1 MSRPTGASSDAGS
14 EGIAERVVLAL
25 IASVIPPNVAGSV
38 VAGYR
43 IEEVAGRG
51 SMGVV
56 YRATQLVLQR
66 PVALKLIAT
75 ESAHDASFRERFKRE
90 SQLAASIDHPNVIP
104 IYEAGEVE
112 GSLFLAMRFVEGT
125 DLGALI
131 GAHGALDPAHA
142 VRIVAQVAAGL
153 SAAHALG
160 LVHRD
165 VKPANVLIAA
175 GADEHVYLADFGLT
189 KHASSAGG
197 LTQPGMFV
205 GTLDYSAPEVI
216 RGDPVDSRADVYALG
231 CVLFHCLTGHPPF
244 VRDSDVATMYAHLHD
259 DAPAPS
265 TLAGIPAALDAV
277 VAKALAK
284 DPDERYAT
292 AAELGRAARAAL
304 GEPAAAAPSAP
315 ASPAAPATPAE
326 PAAPAAA
333 PSASGSPAAAG
344 APAEPAMPAAAASA
358 PASPAAAASPAPA
371 SPAAPA
377 PPAAPAAAPNAPA
390 SPAAART
397 ADADREGMSRDWRIV
412 LLTTLGLAM
421 LAGLVAAVL
430 VGAGVLGGAGG
441 EEAAAPPAKA
451 AQAAPAKSDA
461 AEKSAAEK
469 SAAEKAAA
477 EKAAAEKA
485 AAEKD
490 AADPSPAP
498 GTPRPTAAISVGHGP
513 DGIAVDDA
521 GSVWVTNA
529 RDDTLTRIDERS
541 GRVVGQPIAAGDD
554 PDGVVAAK
562 GVVWLA
568 SAKQGRVLRFETAGD
583 APVPGGTIDVGAQ
596 PEGIA
601 LGRQLVWVANI
612 QDGTVNRIDRAS
624 PSVVGAPIGVGNKP
638 TGVFVGS
645 SVWVTNNADATV
657 TRIDPSTAQVVG
669 APIPV
674 GREPRGVVEG
684 EGSVWVA
691 NSGDDTVSRLD
702 PRSGRAIGT
711 PIKVGRN
718 PRELTVGL
726 GFVWVAN
733 NDDNSVTRIDP
744 RTGKVVGTAT
754 PVGKDPLGIA
764 AGSESVWVVNH
775 GDDTVTRIEP

>member
-1 MSRPTGASSDAGS
+1 MSRPIWVGSDARS
-14 EGIAERVVLAL
+14 EGIARGLVLTG
-25 IASVIPPNVAGSV
+25 IAAVIPPNVAGSV

-43 IEEVAGRG
+43 IEDVAGRG

-75 ESAHDASFRERFKRE
+75 EVAHDGSFRERFKRE

-104 IYEAGEVE
+104 IYEAGEVD
-112 GSLFLAMRFVEGT
+112 GSLFLAMRYVEGT
-125 DLGALI
+125 DLGALVAAE
-131 GAHGALDPAHA
+131 GTLAPARA
-142 VRIVAQVAAGL
+142 VGIVAQVAAGL
-153 SAAHALG
+153 SAAHGLG

-175 GADEHVYLADFGLT
+175 GEDEHVYLADFGLT
-189 KHASSAGG
+189 KHASSAPG
-197 LTQPGMFV
+197 LTKAGMFV

-216 RGDPVDSRADVYALG
+216 RGEGADARADVYALG
-231 CVLFHCLTGHPPF
+231 CVLFHCLTGRPPF
-244 VRDSDVATMYAHLHD
+244 VRDSEVATMYAHLHD
-259 DAPAPS
+259 AAPAPG
-265 TLAGIPAALDAV
+265 TIAGAAAVLDAV

-284 DPDERYAT
+284 DPGERYAT
-292 AAELGRAARAAL
+292 AAELGRAARAAI
-304 GEPAAAAPSAP
+304 GDGS
-315 ASPAAPATPAE
+315 T
-326 PAAPAAA
+326 PAAPAAS
-333 PSASGSPAAAG
+333 PTPAAFSTPP
-344 APAEPAMPAAAASA
+344 APPSGAAASA
-358 PASPAAAASPAPA
+358 TPPAPPSGAAASSTP
-371 SPAAPA
+371 PA
-377 PPAAPAAAPNAPA
+377 PPSGAAASSTPPAPP
-390 SPAAART
+390 SGAAAFPGAVAPPAR
-397 ADADREGMSRDWRIV
+397 AAEGEREGISRDWRIV
-412 LLTTLGLAM
+412 LLTTLGLVMAVGL
-421 LAGLVAAVL
+421 LAALLA
-430 VGAGVLGGAGG
+430 GAGVLGGDSAKKSAPPATAAKAAKPATAPAKAGKP
-441 EEAAAPPAKA
+441 AAAPAKA
-451 AQAAPAKSDA
+451 AKP
-461 AEKSAAEK
+461 
-469 SAAEKAAA
+469 AAA
-477 EKAAAEKA
+477 TAGA
-485 AAEKD
+485 
-490 AADPSPAP
+490 
-498 GTPRPTAAISVGHGP
+498 PRPVASIAVGRGP

-529 RDDTLTRIDERS
+529 QDDTLTRIDEKS
-541 GRVVGQPIAAGDD
+541 GRIAGAPIPAGDD

-568 SAKQGRVLRFETAGD
+568 SAKQGRVLRFETSGD

-624 PSVVGAPIGVGNKP
+624 PSVVGAPIGVGGKP
-638 TGVFVGS
+638 TGIFVGS

-669 APIPV
+669 APIAV
-674 GREPRGVVEG
+674 GRLPRGVIEG

-702 PRSGRAIGT
+702 PATGEPIGK
-711 PIKVGRN
+711 PIKVGRD

-744 RTGKVVGTAT
+744 KTGKVVGTAI
-754 PVGKDPLGIA
+754 PVGNQPLGIA
-764 AGSESVWVVNH
+764 AGSDSVWVVNH

>member
-1 MSRPTGASSDAGS
+1 MARG
-14 EGIAERVVLAL
+14 VVLARIGAL
-25 IASVIPPNVAGSV
+25 IPPNIAGSV

-43 IEEVAGRG
+43 IEDVAGRG

-56 YRATQLVLQR
+56 YRATQLALQR

-104 IYEAGEVE
+104 IYEAGEVD
-112 GSLFLAMRFVEGT
+112 GSLFLAMRYVEGT

-131 GAHGALDPAHA
+131 GAQGALDPAHA

-175 GADEHVYLADFGLT
+175 GEDEHVYLADFGLT
-189 KHASSAGG
+189 KHASSAQG

-216 RGDPVDSRADVYALG
+216 RGDGADPRADVYALG
-231 CVLFHCLTGHPPF
+231 CVLFHCLTGRPPY
-244 VRDSDVATMYAHLHD
+244 VRDSEVATMYAHLHD
-259 DAPAPS
+259 EAPAPS
-265 TLAGIPAALDAV
+265 TLVGIPATLDAV
-277 VAKALAK
+277 VARALAK
-284 DPDERYAT
+284 DADERYAT
-292 AAELGRAARAAL
+292 AAELGRAARAAI
-304 GEPAAAAPSAP
+304 GEPSVPGPPAP
-315 ASPAAPATPAE
+315 ASPASPAFPHAPVS
-326 PAAPAAA
+326 PAAPASAA
-333 PSASGSPAAAG
+333 PRAA
-344 APAEPAMPAAAASA
+344 P
-358 PASPAAAASPAPA
+358 ASPAPA
-371 SPAAPA
+371 SPA
-377 PPAAPAAAPNAPA
+377 PAAPPDGPA
-390 SPAAART
+390 SPARAADSERQ
-397 ADADREGMSRDWRIV
+397 GMSRDWRIV
-412 LLTTLGLAM
+412 LLTTLGLVMA
-421 LAGLVAAVL
+421 AGLVAAVL
-430 VGAGVLGGAGG
+430 AGAGVLGGSATKKD
-441 EEAAAPPAKA
+441 AAVPPPTVVKAPPAKTGA
-451 AQAAPAKSDA
+451 AKAKAKAGDKADAAAAPA
-461 AEKSAAEK
+461 
-469 SAAEKAAA
+469 
-477 EKAAAEKA
+477 
-485 AAEKD
+485 
-490 AADPSPAP
+490 
-498 GTPRPTAAISVGHGP
+498 GGPRPVAAVAVGRGP

-529 RDDTLTRIDERS
+529 QDDTLTRIDEKS
-541 GRVVGQPIAAGDD
+541 GRVVGRPIAAGDD
-554 PDGVVAAK
+554 PDGVVASK

-568 SAKQGRVLRFETAGD
+568 SAKQNRVLRFEAGGD

-596 PEGIA
+596 PEGIS

-624 PSVVGAPIGVGNKP
+624 PSVVGAPIGVGGKP
-638 TGVFVGS
+638 TGIFVGS

-657 TRIDPSTAQVVG
+657 TRIDPSTAQIVG

-674 GREPRGVVEG
+674 GRQPRGVIEG

-691 NSGDDTVSRLD
+691 NSGEDTVSRLD
-702 PRSGRAIGT
+702 PQTGRPIGK

-744 RTGKVVGTAT
+744 RNGKVVGTPI
-754 PVGKDPLGIA
+754 PVGNRPLGIA
-764 AGSESVWVVNH
+764 AGSDSVWVVNH
-775 GDDTVTRIEP
+775 GDDSVTRIEP

>member
-1 MSRPTGASSDAGS
+1 MGASSDGRS
-14 EGIAERVVLAL
+14 EGIAYAVVLAH
-25 IASVIPPNVAGSV
+25 IASVIPPNVAGTV

-104 IYEAGEVE
+104 IYEAGEVD

-131 GAHGALDPAHA
+131 SAAGTLEPAHA

-165 VKPANVLIAA
+165 VKPANILIAA
-175 GADEHVYLADFGLT
+175 GEDEHVYLADFGLT
-189 KHASSAGG
+189 KHASSAAS

-216 RGDPVDSRADVYALG
+216 RGDPADSRADVYALG
-231 CVLFHCLTGHPPF
+231 CVLFHCITGRPPF

-259 DAPAPS
+259 EAPAPS
-265 TLAGIPAALDAV
+265 TLAGIPATLDAV

-284 DPDERYAT
+284 DADERYAT

-304 GEPAAAAPSAP
+304 GEASA
-315 ASPAAPATPAE
+315 

-333 PSASGSPAAAG
+333 ASAEQRASLAAAAPAEQRASAAAAAPAEPPAAFAAAAPAEPPAAAAAG
-344 APAEPAMPAAAASA
+344 AA
-358 PASPAAAASPAPA
+358 
-371 SPAAPA
+371 
-377 PPAAPAAAPNAPA
+377 A

-397 ADADREGMSRDWRIV
+397 ADTDGEGISRDWRIV

-430 VGAGVLGGAGG
+430 AGAGVLGGGAGD
-441 EEAAAPPAKA
+441 EDAAAPAARA
-451 AQAAPAKSDA
+451 AQAPPVERGAEAKA
-461 AEKSAAEK
+461 V
-469 SAAEKAAA
+469 
-477 EKAAAEKA
+477 
-485 AAEKD
+485 AEKD
-490 AADPSPAP
+490 AAAKAAAAKRAAKPAP
-498 GTPRPTAAISVGHGP
+498 PAGAPRPVAAIGVGRGP

-624 PSVVGAPIGVGNKP
+624 PSVVGAPIGVGGKP
-638 TGVFVGS
+638 TGIFVGS

-674 GREPRGVVEG
+674 GREPRGVIEG
-684 EGSVWVA
+684 AGSVWVA

-702 PRSGRAIGT
+702 PQTGRPVGK

-726 GFVWVAN
+726 GSVWVAN

-744 RTGKVVGTAT
+744 RAGRVVGTAI
-754 PVGKDPLGIA
+754 PVGKEPLGIA
-764 AGSESVWVVNH
+764 AGSDSVWVVNH
-775 GDDTVTRIEP
+775 GDDTVTRIEA

>member
-1 MSRPTGASSDAGS
+1 MSRPIWVGSDARS
-14 EGIAERVVLAL
+14 EGIARGLVLTG
-25 IASVIPPNVAGSV
+25 IAAVIPPNVAGSV

-43 IEEVAGRG
+43 IEDLAGRG

-75 ESAHDASFRERFKRE
+75 EVAHDRSFRERFKRE

-104 IYEAGEVE
+104 IYEAGEVD
-112 GSLFLAMRFVEGT
+112 GSLFLAMRYVEGT
-125 DLGALI
+125 DLGALVAAE
-131 GAHGALDPAHA
+131 GTLAPARA
-142 VRIVAQVAAGL
+142 VGIVAQVAAGL

-175 GADEHVYLADFGLT
+175 GEDEHVYLADFGLT
-189 KHASSAGG
+189 KHASSAPG
-197 LTQPGMFV
+197 LTKAGMFV

-216 RGDPVDSRADVYALG
+216 RGEGADARADVYALG
-231 CVLFHCLTGHPPF
+231 CVLFQCLTGRPPF
-244 VRDSDVATMYAHLHD
+244 VRDSEVATMYAHLHD
-259 DAPAPS
+259 AAPAPG
-265 TLAGIPAALDAV
+265 TIAGAAAVLDAV

-284 DPDERYAT
+284 DPGERYAT
-292 AAELGRAARAAL
+292 AAELGRAARAAI
-304 GEPAAAAPSAP
+304 GDGS
-315 ASPAAPATPAE
+315 T
-326 PAAPAAA
+326 PAAPAAS
-333 PSASGSPAAAG
+333 PTPAASST
-344 APAEPAMPAAAASA
+344 PAA
-358 PASPAAAASPAPA
+358 PRDAAASPT
-371 SPAAPA
+371 
-377 PPAAPAAAPNAPA
+377 PAAAPSGAAA
-390 SPAAART
+390 SPGAVVSPTPAAAPSGAAASPGAVVSPTPAAPPSGAAALPSAAAFPGAVAPPAR
-397 ADADREGMSRDWRIV
+397 AAEGQREGISRDWRIV
-412 LLTTLGLAM
+412 LLTTLGLVMAVGLVVAL
-421 LAGLVAAVL
+421 LAGT
-430 VGAGVLGGAGG
+430 GVLGGDSAKK
-441 EEAAAPPAKA
+441 AAPPATAAKA
-451 AQAAPAKSDA
+451 AKPATAPAKAGKPAAAPAKA
-461 AEKSAAEK
+461 AKP
-469 SAAEKAAA
+469 AAA
-477 EKAAAEKA
+477 TAGA
-485 AAEKD
+485 
-490 AADPSPAP
+490 
-498 GTPRPTAAISVGHGP
+498 PRPVASIAVGRGP

-529 RDDTLTRIDERS
+529 QDDTLTRIDEKS
-541 GRVVGQPIAAGDD
+541 GRIAGAPIPAGDD

-568 SAKQGRVLRFETAGD
+568 SAKQGRVLRFETSGD

-624 PSVVGAPIGVGNKP
+624 PSVVGAPIGVGGKP

-669 APIPV
+669 APIAV
-674 GREPRGVVEG
+674 GRQPRGVIEG

-702 PRSGRAIGT
+702 PATGTPIGK
-711 PIKVGRN
+711 PIKVGRD

-744 RTGKVVGTAT
+744 KTGKVVGTAI
-754 PVGKDPLGIA
+754 PVGNQPLGIA
-764 AGSESVWVVNH
+764 AGSDSVWVVNH
-775 GDDTVTRIEP
+775 GDDSVTRIEP

>member
-1 MSRPTGASSDAGS
+1 MSRPPGGSSDAGS
-14 EGIAERVVLAL
+14 EGIAHGVVLAH
-25 IASVIPPNVAGSV
+25 IAGVIPPNVAGSV

-75 ESAHDASFRERFKRE
+75 ESAHDTSFRERFQRE

-104 IYEAGEVE
+104 IYEAGEVD

-131 GAHGALDPAHA
+131 GAQGTLAPAHA

-175 GADEHVYLADFGLT
+175 GEDEHVYLADFGLT

-197 LTQPGMFV
+197 LTQPGTFV

-216 RGDPVDSRADVYALG
+216 RGDAADSRADVYALG
-231 CVLFHCLTGHPPF
+231 CVLFHCLTGRPPF
-244 VRDSDVATMYAHLHD
+244 MRDSDVATMYAHLHD

-265 TLAGIPAALDAV
+265 TLAGIPGSLDAV

-284 DPDERYAT
+284 DPGERYAT

-304 GEPAAAAPSAP
+304 SEAGAPAAPSAAAAPSAP
-315 ASPAAPATPAE
+315 ASPAAPAE
-326 PAAPAAA
+326 PPAPAAA
-333 PSASGSPAAAG
+333 PSA
-344 APAEPAMPAAAASA
+344 
-358 PASPAAAASPAPA
+358 
-371 SPAAPA
+371 AAP
-377 PPAAPAAAPNAPA
+377 
-390 SPAAART
+390 PAAART
-397 ADADREGMSRDWRIV
+397 GDADREGISRDWRIV

-430 VGAGVLGGAGG
+430 VGAGVLGGGAGG
-441 EEAAAPPAKA
+441 EDAAAPPARG
-451 AQAAPAKSDA
+451 AQAPRVEQAAAAKDAPA
-461 AEKSAAEK
+461 
-469 SAAEKAAA
+469 KAAA
-477 EKAAAEKA
+477 EKPAAEKPAPPAGAPRPA
-485 AAEKD
+485 AAI
-490 AADPSPAP
+490 
-498 GTPRPTAAISVGHGP
+498 GVGHGP

-541 GRVVGQPIAAGDD
+541 GRVVGRPIAAGDD

-568 SAKQGRVLRFETAGD
+568 SAKEGRVLRFETTGD

-669 APIPV
+669 APLPV
-674 GREPRGVVEG
+674 GRGPRGVVEG

-691 NSGDDTVSRLD
+691 NSADDTVSRLE

-718 PRELTVGL
+718 PRELAVGL

-744 RTGKVVGTAT
+744 RTGKVVGTPI

-764 AGSESVWVVNH
+764 AGSDSVWVVNH

>member
-1 MSRPTGASSDAGS
+1 MARG
-14 EGIAERVVLAL
+14 VVLARIGAL
-25 IASVIPPNVAGSV
+25 IPPNVAGSV

-43 IEEVAGRG
+43 IEDVAGRG

-56 YRATQLVLQR
+56 YRATQLALQR

-104 IYEAGEVE
+104 IYEAGEVD
-112 GSLFLAMRFVEGT
+112 GSLFLAMRYVEGT

-131 GAHGALDPAHA
+131 AAQGALDPAHA

-175 GADEHVYLADFGLT
+175 GEDEHVYLADFGLT
-189 KHASSAGG
+189 KHASSAQG

-216 RGDPVDSRADVYALG
+216 RGDGADPRADVYALG
-231 CVLFHCLTGHPPF
+231 CVLFHCLTGRPPY
-244 VRDSDVATMYAHLHD
+244 VRDSEVATMYAHLHD
-259 DAPAPS
+259 EAPAPS
-265 TLAGIPAALDAV
+265 TLAGIPATLDAV
-277 VAKALAK
+277 VARALAK
-284 DPDERYAT
+284 DADERYAT
-292 AAELGRAARAAL
+292 AAELGRAARAAI
-304 GEPAAAAPSAP
+304 GEPSAAGLPAPASAAFPRAPVSPDAP
-315 ASPAAPATPAE
+315 ASPAPVAPRA
-326 PAAPAAA
+326 
-333 PSASGSPAAAG
+333 
-344 APAEPAMPAAAASA
+344 A
-358 PASPAAAASPAPA
+358 PASPAPAVSPAAPASPAPA
-371 SPAAPA
+371 VSPAAPA
-377 PPAAPAAAPNAPA
+377 SPAPAVSPAGPA
-390 SPAAART
+390 SPAHAAPPAGPASPGRPE
-397 ADADREGMSRDWRIV
+397 RQGMSRDWRIV
-412 LLTTLGLAM
+412 LLTTLGLVMA
-421 LAGLVAAVL
+421 AGLVAAVL
-430 VGAGVLGGAGG
+430 AGAGVIGGSATKKD
-441 EEAAAPPAKA
+441 AAVPPATVVKAPPAKTGA
-451 AQAAPAKSDA
+451 AKAKAKAGDKANAAAAPAGA
-461 AEKSAAEK
+461 
-469 SAAEKAAA
+469 
-477 EKAAAEKA
+477 
-485 AAEKD
+485 
-490 AADPSPAP
+490 
-498 GTPRPTAAISVGHGP
+498 PRPVAAIAVGRGP

-529 RDDTLTRIDERS
+529 QDDTLTRIDEKS
-541 GRVVGQPIAAGDD
+541 GRVVGQPIAAGVD
-554 PDGVVAAK
+554 PDGVVASK

-568 SAKQGRVLRFETAGD
+568 SAKQNGVLRFETSGD

-596 PEGIA
+596 PEGIS

-624 PSVVGAPIGVGNKP
+624 PSVVGAPIGVGGKP
-638 TGVFVGS
+638 TGIFVGS

-657 TRIDPSTAQVVG
+657 TRIDPSTAQIVG

-674 GREPRGVVEG
+674 GRQPRGVIEG

-691 NSGDDTVSRLD
+691 NSGEDTVSRLD
-702 PRSGRAIGT
+702 PQTGRPIGK

-726 GFVWVAN
+726 GSVWVAN

-744 RTGKVVGTAT
+744 KTGKVVGTPI
-754 PVGKDPLGIA
+754 PVGNRPLGIA
-764 AGSESVWVVNH
+764 AGSDSVWVVNH
-775 GDDTVTRIEP
+775 GDDNVTRIEP

>member
-1 MSRPTGASSDAGS
+1 VIDVTADMVGSDARS
-14 EGIAERVVLAL
+14 EGIAREPVLTSIGA
-25 IASVIPPNVAGSV
+25 VIPPNVAGSV

-43 IEEVAGRG
+43 IEDVAGRG

-75 ESAHDASFRERFKRE
+75 EVAHDASFRERFKRE

-104 IYEAGEVE
+104 IYEAGEVD
-112 GSLFLAMRFVEGT
+112 GSLFLAMRYVEGT
-125 DLGALI
+125 DLGALVAAE
-131 GAHGALDPAHA
+131 GTLAPARA
-142 VRIVAQVAAGL
+142 VGIVAQVAAGL

-175 GADEHVYLADFGLT
+175 GEDEHVYLADFGLT
-189 KHASSAGG
+189 KHASSAPG
-197 LTQPGMFV
+197 LTKSGMFV

-216 RGDPVDSRADVYALG
+216 RGEGADPRADVYALG
-231 CVLFHCLTGHPPF
+231 CVLFHCLTGRPPF
-244 VRDSDVATMYAHLHD
+244 VRDSEVATMYAHLHD
-259 DAPAPS
+259 AAPAPS
-265 TLAGIPAALDAV
+265 TIAGAAAVLDAV

-284 DPDERYAT
+284 DAGERYAT
-292 AAELGRAARAAL
+292 AAELGRAARAAI
-304 GEPAAAAPSAP
+304 GDGSSPVTPVAVPAASAAPPAP
-315 ASPAAPATPAE
+315 PAPATPA
-326 PAAPAAA
+326 PAPAGDAAPPASTDAPAAA
-333 PSASGSPAAAG
+333 EG
-344 APAEPAMPAAAASA
+344 E
-358 PASPAAAASPAPA
+358 
-371 SPAAPA
+371 
-377 PPAAPAAAPNAPA
+377 
-390 SPAAART
+390 
-397 ADADREGMSRDWRIV
+397 REGISRDWRIV
-412 LLTTLGLAM
+412 LLTTLGLVMAVG
-421 LAGLVAAVL
+421 LLVALLA
-430 VGAGVLGGAGG
+430 GAGVLGGDSAKKVAPPPTAAKAAKP
-441 EEAAAPPAKA
+441 AAAPAKA
-451 AQAAPAKSDA
+451 AKPAAAPAGA
-461 AEKSAAEK
+461 
-469 SAAEKAAA
+469 
-477 EKAAAEKA
+477 
-485 AAEKD
+485 
-490 AADPSPAP
+490 
-498 GTPRPTAAISVGHGP
+498 PRPVASIAVGRGP

-529 RDDTLTRIDERS
+529 QDDTLTRIDEKS
-541 GRVVGQPIAAGDD
+541 GRIAGAPIAAGDD

-562 GVVWLA
+562 GVVWIA
-568 SAKQGRVLRFETAGD
+568 SAKQGRVLRFETSGN

-624 PSVVGAPIGVGNKP
+624 PSVVGAPIGVGGKP

-669 APIPV
+669 APIAV
-674 GREPRGVVEG
+674 GRQPRGVIEG

-702 PRSGRAIGT
+702 PATGQPIGK
-711 PIKVGRN
+711 PIKVGRD

-744 RTGKVVGTAT
+744 KTGKVVGTAI
-754 PVGKDPLGIA
+754 PVGNQPLGIA
-764 AGSESVWVVNH
+764 AGSDSVWVVNH
-775 GDDTVTRIEP
+775 GDDSVTRIEP

>member
-1 MSRPTGASSDAGS
+1 MIDVTADMVGSDARS
-14 EGIAERVVLAL
+14 EGIAREPVLTSIGA
-25 IASVIPPNVAGSV
+25 VIPPNVAGSV

-43 IEEVAGRG
+43 IEDVAGRG

-75 ESAHDASFRERFKRE
+75 EVAHDASFRERFKRE

-104 IYEAGEVE
+104 IYEAGEVD
-112 GSLFLAMRFVEGT
+112 GSLFLAMRYVEGT
-125 DLGALI
+125 DLGALVAAE
-131 GAHGALDPAHA
+131 GTLAPARA
-142 VRIVAQVAAGL
+142 VGIVAQVAAGL

-175 GADEHVYLADFGLT
+175 GEDEHVYLADFGLT
-189 KHASSAGG
+189 KHASSAPG
-197 LTQPGMFV
+197 LTKSGMFV

-216 RGDPVDSRADVYALG
+216 RGEGADPRADVYALG
-231 CVLFHCLTGHPPF
+231 CVLFHCLTGRPPF
-244 VRDSDVATMYAHLHD
+244 VRDSEVATMYAHLHD
-259 DAPAPS
+259 AAPAPS
-265 TLAGIPAALDAV
+265 TIAGAAAVLDAV

-284 DPDERYAT
+284 DAGERYAT
-292 AAELGRAARAAL
+292 AAELGRAARAAI
-304 GEPAAAAPSAP
+304 GDGSSPVTPVAVPAASAAPPAP
-315 ASPAAPATPAE
+315 PAPATPA
-326 PAAPAAA
+326 PAPAGDAAPPASTDAPAAA
-333 PSASGSPAAAG
+333 EG
-344 APAEPAMPAAAASA
+344 E
-358 PASPAAAASPAPA
+358 
-371 SPAAPA
+371 
-377 PPAAPAAAPNAPA
+377 
-390 SPAAART
+390 
-397 ADADREGMSRDWRIV
+397 REGISRDWRIV
-412 LLTTLGLAM
+412 LLTTLGLVMAVG
-421 LAGLVAAVL
+421 LLVALLA
-430 VGAGVLGGAGG
+430 GAGVLGSDSAKKVAPPPTAAKAAKP
-441 EEAAAPPAKA
+441 AAAPAKA
-451 AQAAPAKSDA
+451 AKPAAAPAGA
-461 AEKSAAEK
+461 
-469 SAAEKAAA
+469 
-477 EKAAAEKA
+477 
-485 AAEKD
+485 
-490 AADPSPAP
+490 
-498 GTPRPTAAISVGHGP
+498 PRPVASIAVGRGP

-529 RDDTLTRIDERS
+529 QDDTLTRIDEKS
-541 GRVVGQPIAAGDD
+541 GRIAGAPIAAGDD

-562 GVVWLA
+562 GVVWIA
-568 SAKQGRVLRFETAGD
+568 SAKQGRVLRFETSGN

-624 PSVVGAPIGVGNKP
+624 PSVVGAPIGVGGKP

-669 APIPV
+669 APIAV
-674 GREPRGVVEG
+674 GRQPRGVIEG

-702 PRSGRAIGT
+702 PATGQPIGK
-711 PIKVGRN
+711 PIKVGRD

-744 RTGKVVGTAT
+744 KTGKVVGTAI
-754 PVGKDPLGIA
+754 PVGNQPLGIA
-764 AGSESVWVVNH
+764 AGSDSVWVVNH
-775 GDDTVTRIEP
+775 GDDSVTRIEP